1 MGTSCIHILHT
12 KIISIFSTV
21 QYIIEYVAISKILSH
36 FLHPIMLK
44 FTTLNKLQDFLKKNT
59 PSILANNTCSL

>member
-1 MGTSCIHILHT
+1 MGSGCIHILHT

-44 FTTLNKLQDFLKKNT
+44 FTTLINYRTF
-59 PSILANNTCSL
+59 